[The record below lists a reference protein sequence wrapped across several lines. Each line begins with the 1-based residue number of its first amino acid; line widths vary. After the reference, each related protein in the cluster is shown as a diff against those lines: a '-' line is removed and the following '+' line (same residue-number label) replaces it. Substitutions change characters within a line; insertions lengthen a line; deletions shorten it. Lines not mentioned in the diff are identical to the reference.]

1 MNRQSGILNLIQTS
15 NLKRNFSKLTKNSS
29 DLSELYIINSQIFAK
44 NVFFTI
50 YDEDYK
56 KKNLHSA
63 SSDIFKELNK
73 NSNRLKIHT
82 KYSIKSFLIKNE
94 DISQNNSSGH
104 IKIWLIYN
112 SVTGIFDYV
121 IQIELP
127 ENNKNRNIKIK
138 KIILKYLNEVDCNL
152 IIKKLI
158 KLGIKYKLADKS
170 CDLFKWSFHI
180 KDIPVLRLNISNQNI
195 SAQNLETKPNSI
207 QNLGKIANSAQN
219 LRGMAN
225 SARNLRGIKKS
236 NMNSPVI
243 LNFLKNLERKPN
255 FNNNNI

>member
-1 MNRQSGILNLIQTS
+1 MNRRSGILNPIQTS

-50 YDEDYK
+50 YDKDYK
-56 KKNLHSA
+56 KKDLHSA
-63 SSDIFKELNK
+63 TFDIFEELNK
-73 NSNRLKIHT
+73 NSNRLKNHT
-82 KYSIKSFLIKNE
+82 KYPIKSFLIKNE

-112 SVTGIFDYV
+112 LFSGIFDYV

-127 ENNKNRNIKIK
+127 ENNKNRNINIK
-138 KIILKYLNEVDCNL
+138 KIILRYLNKVDCNL

-158 KLGIKYKLADKS
+158 KLRIKYKLADKS

-180 KDIPVLRLNISNQNI
+180 KDIPVLTLNISNQNI
-195 SAQNLETKPNSI
+195 SAQNLERKPNSL
-207 QNLGKIANSAQN
+207 QNLGRTTNSAQ
-219 LRGMAN
+219 
-225 SARNLRGIKKS
+225 
-236 NMNSPVI
+236 
-243 LNFLKNLERKPN
+243 NLERKPN
-255 FNNNNI
+255 SLQNLGINANSAQKLGIKTKFPQNLERMPIFNN